1 LQTLKKDFALK
12 DLGDLHYFLGIEV
25 ERKSS
30 GDLLLTQR
38 KYAQDILS
46 RVRMSN
52 CKPIATPMALAEKMI
67 QGDGDLLGPED
78 STRYRSVVGA
88 L

>member
-1 LQTLKKDFALK
+1 M
-12 DLGDLHYFLGIEV
+12 HYFLGIEV

-46 RVRMSN
+46 KVRMSN
-52 CKPIATPMALAEKMI
+52 CKHVATPMALAEKMI
-67 QGDGDLLGPED
+67 QGDGEFFLIFYISLPVFKIN
-78 STRYRSVVGA
+78 RQ
-88 L
+88 